1 MDIRSFNHTATRQGS
16 RVCPPDATP
25 CPLRIVAHKVHI
37 PGVMDGFDSR
47 IQLPVFETT
56 FSRSQKSKF
65 RMGFLVWGVFS
76 FAPPKPTKGGGRGGG
91 RPRPGGTAPHP
102 RLLESC

>member
-37 PGVMDGFDSR
+37 PGVMYGFDSR

-56 FSRSQKSKF
+56 FSRSQKSTF
-65 RMGFLVWGVFS
+65 RIEVLCCGGFTFVRAES
-76 FAPPKPTKGGGRGGG
+76 TQSGGRRGR

-102 RLLESC
+102 RP